1 MQMRNY
7 MSKVKMTAMS
17 LALITSTLFIGTSC
31 SDKDDLDATGYS
43 WNVTG
48 NKIVNIKPERSKFLR
63 NPLQG
68 WNIYTGIGSGM
79 MDNFWDIYDNFDS
92 SEGKVKVS
100 DYGTTLYIRGA
111 WSDFNPEEGVYI
123 WQDGVNTEPAK
134 RFRMLVNGAKER
146 NLKLAFTFVVD
157 SRDKHYNF
165 TPDYVREAGCKG
177 YVTTTGSV
185 QVWSPYPDDPIFQEK
200 YAKFLQDFAAKYND
214 PDITNYVS
222 GFGLGKWGETHT
234 LKYWAV
240 DTPNENEKMTEK
252 EVKYKVFEW
261 ITDLMA
267 KTFTKVPIF
276 INYHRC
282 LLSSSSFDG
291 ANLDDTADLIDRAVK
306 KGFSLR
312 HDAFGMKQYYK
323 DWERGIATTYRYQC
337 PFIMEGGWVKSSH
350 GSSIKGDG
358 YADYAEVRKG
368 EFDEGKGA
376 NVNMMD
382 FRFRSSP
389 QTGETHSWFNSAFK
403 LVKEFIADGG
413 YRLYPDKVSL
423 PENASS
429 NGKVVLTHRWS
440 NLGWGYCPTNLP
452 QWNQKY
458 KVAFALLDKTTEKSV
473 KVFVDPNPEISD
485 WVQGTPHTY
494 KTELTLSD
502 VTPGQY
508 EWAVGIVDTTKDN
521 AIGIIISA
529 RDEYQTEDGW
539 VKLSDVTIK

>member
-1 MQMRNY
+1 MQMKNY

-43 WNVTG
+43 WNVAG

-100 DYGTTLYIRGA
+100 DYGSTLYIRGA
-111 WSDFNPEEGVYI
+111 WSDFNPKEGVYI

-177 YVTTTGSV
+177 YETTTGSV

-214 PDITNYVS
+214 PDLTNYVS

-240 DTPNENEKMTEK
+240 DNKEKTEK
-252 EVKYKVFEW
+252 ETKYEVFEW

-323 DWERGIATTYRYQC
+323 DWERRIATTYRYQC

-382 FRFRSSP
+382 FRFSSSP

-413 YRLYPDKVSL
+413 YRLYPDKISL

>member
-43 WNVTG
+43 WNVAG

-100 DYGTTLYIRGA
+100 DYGSTLYIRGA
-111 WSDFNPEEGVYI
+111 WSDFNPKEGVYI

-177 YVTTTGSV
+177 YETTTGSV

-214 PDITNYVS
+214 PDLTNYVS

-240 DTPNENEKMTEK
+240 DNKEKTEK
-252 EVKYKVFEW
+252 ETKYEVFEW

-323 DWERGIATTYRYQC
+323 DWERRIATTYRYQC

-382 FRFRSSP
+382 FRFSSSP

-413 YRLYPDKVSL
+413 YRLYPDKISL

>member
-43 WNVTG
+43 WNVAG

-214 PDITNYVS
+214 PDLTNYVS

-240 DTPNENEKMTEK
+240 DNKEKTEK
-252 EVKYKVFEW
+252 ETKYEVFEW

-306 KGFSLR
+306 KGFRLR

-323 DWERGIATTYRYQC
+323 DWERRIATTYRYQC

-382 FRFRSSP
+382 FRFSSSP

-413 YRLYPDKVSL
+413 YRLYPDKISL

-508 EWAVGIVDTTKDN
+508 EWAVGIVDTTNDN

>member
-214 PDITNYVS
+214 PDLTNYVS

-240 DTPNENEKMTEK
+240 DNKEKTEK
-252 EVKYKVFEW
+252 ETKYEVFEW

-337 PFIMEGGWVKSSH
+337 PFIMEGGWVESSH

-382 FRFRSSP
+382 FRFSSSP

>member
-43 WNVTG
+43 WNVAG

-214 PDITNYVS
+214 PDLTNYVS

-240 DTPNENEKMTEK
+240 DNKEKTEK
-252 EVKYKVFEW
+252 ETKYEVFEW

-323 DWERGIATTYRYQC
+323 DWERRIATTYRYQC

-382 FRFRSSP
+382 FRFSSSP

-413 YRLYPDKVSL
+413 YRLYPDKISL

>member
-17 LALITSTLFIGTSC
+17 LALITSTLFVGTSC

-43 WNVTG
+43 WNVAG

-214 PDITNYVS
+214 PDLTNYVS

-240 DTPNENEKMTEK
+240 DNKEKTEK
-252 EVKYKVFEW
+252 ETKYEVFEW

-282 LLSSSSFDG
+282 LMSSSSFGG

-337 PFIMEGGWVKSSH
+337 PFIMEGGWVESSH

-382 FRFRSSP
+382 FRFSSSP

-458 KVAFALLDKTTEKSV
+458 KVAFALLDKTTEKPV

>member
-1 MQMRNY
+1 MQMKNY

-43 WNVTG
+43 WNVAG

-100 DYGTTLYIRGA
+100 DYGSTLYIRGA
-111 WSDFNPEEGVYI
+111 WSDFNPKEGVYI

-214 PDITNYVS
+214 PDLTNYVS

-240 DTPNENEKMTEK
+240 DNKEKTEK
-252 EVKYKVFEW
+252 ETKYEVFEW

-382 FRFRSSP
+382 FRFSSSP

>member
-214 PDITNYVS
+214 PDLTNYVS

-240 DTPNENEKMTEK
+240 DNKEKTEK
-252 EVKYKVFEW
+252 ETKYEVFEW

-382 FRFRSSP
+382 FRFSSSP

>member
-79 MDNFWDIYDNFDS
+79 MDNIWDIYDNFDS

-214 PDITNYVS
+214 PDLTNYVS

-240 DTPNENEKMTEK
+240 DNKEKTEK
-252 EVKYKVFEW
+252 ETKYEVFEW

-382 FRFRSSP
+382 FRFSSSP

>member
-17 LALITSTLFIGTSC
+17 LALITSILFIGTSC

-43 WNVTG
+43 WNVAG

-214 PDITNYVS
+214 PDLTNYVS

-240 DTPNENEKMTEK
+240 DNKEKTEK
-252 EVKYKVFEW
+252 ETKYEVFEW

-323 DWERGIATTYRYQC
+323 DWERRIATTYRYQC

-382 FRFRSSP
+382 FRFSSSP

-413 YRLYPDKVSL
+413 YRLYPDKISL

-529 RDEYQTEDGW
+529 RDEYQTEG
-539 VKLSDVTIK
+539 

>member
-43 WNVTG
+43 WNVAG

-214 PDITNYVS
+214 PDLTNYVS

-240 DTPNENEKMTEK
+240 DNKEKTEK
-252 EVKYKVFEW
+252 ETKYEVFEW

-267 KTFTKVPIF
+267 KIFTKVPIF

-323 DWERGIATTYRYQC
+323 DWERRIATTYRYQC

-382 FRFRSSP
+382 FRFSSSP

-413 YRLYPDKVSL
+413 YRLYPDKISL

>member
-43 WNVTG
+43 WNVAG

-214 PDITNYVS
+214 PDLTNYVS

-240 DTPNENEKMTEK
+240 DNKEKTEK
-252 EVKYKVFEW
+252 ETKYEVFEW

-282 LLSSSSFDG
+282 LLSCSSFDG

-323 DWERGIATTYRYQC
+323 DWERRIATTYRYQC

-382 FRFRSSP
+382 FRFSSSP

-413 YRLYPDKVSL
+413 YRLYPDKISL

>member
-17 LALITSTLFIGTSC
+17 LALITSILFIGTSC

-43 WNVTG
+43 WNVAG

-240 DTPNENEKMTEK
+240 DNKEKTEK
-252 EVKYKVFEW
+252 ETKYEVFEW

-382 FRFRSSP
+382 FRFSSSP

-413 YRLYPDKVSL
+413 YRLYPDKISL

>member
-43 WNVTG
+43 WNVAG

-214 PDITNYVS
+214 PDLTNYVS

-240 DTPNENEKMTEK
+240 DNKEKTEK
-252 EVKYKVFEW
+252 ETKYEVFEW

-323 DWERGIATTYRYQC
+323 DWERRIATTYRYQC

-382 FRFRSSP
+382 FRFSSSP

-413 YRLYPDKVSL
+413 YRLYPDKISL

-508 EWAVGIVDTTKDN
+508 EWAVGIVDTTNDN

>member
-17 LALITSTLFIGTSC
+17 LALITSTLFVGTSC

-43 WNVTG
+43 WNVAG

-214 PDITNYVS
+214 PDLTNYVS

-240 DTPNENEKMTEK
+240 DNKEKTEK
-252 EVKYKVFEW
+252 ETKYEVFEW

-282 LLSSSSFDG
+282 LMSSSSFGG

-382 FRFRSSP
+382 FRFSSSP

>member
-1 MQMRNY
+1 MRNY

-214 PDITNYVS
+214 PDLTNYVS

-240 DTPNENEKMTEK
+240 DNKEKTEK
-252 EVKYKVFEW
+252 ETKYEVFEW

-382 FRFRSSP
+382 FRFSSSP

>member
-17 LALITSTLFIGTSC
+17 LALITSILFIGTSC

-43 WNVTG
+43 WNVAG

-214 PDITNYVS
+214 PDLTNYVS
-222 GFGLGKWGETHT
+222 GVGLGKWGETHT

-240 DTPNENEKMTEK
+240 DNKEKTEK
-252 EVKYKVFEW
+252 ETKYEVFEW

-323 DWERGIATTYRYQC
+323 DWERRIATTYRYQC

-382 FRFRSSP
+382 FRFSSSP

-413 YRLYPDKVSL
+413 YRLYPDKISL

>member
-43 WNVTG
+43 WNVAG

-214 PDITNYVS
+214 PDLTNYVS

-240 DTPNENEKMTEK
+240 DNKEKTEK
-252 EVKYKVFEW
+252 ETKYEVFEW

-323 DWERGIATTYRYQC
+323 DWERRIATTYRYQC

-382 FRFRSSP
+382 FRFSSSP

-413 YRLYPDKVSL
+413 YRLYPDKISL

-529 RDEYQTEDGW
+529 RDEYQTENGW

>member
-1 MQMRNY
+1 MLMRNY

-43 WNVTG
+43 WNVAG

-123 WQDGVNTEPAK
+123 WQDGVNMEPAK

-214 PDITNYVS
+214 PDLTNYVS

-240 DTPNENEKMTEK
+240 DNKEKTEK
-252 EVKYKVFEW
+252 ETKYEVFEW

-323 DWERGIATTYRYQC
+323 DWERRIATTYRYQC

-382 FRFRSSP
+382 FRFSSSP

-413 YRLYPDKVSL
+413 YRLYPDKISL

>member
-17 LALITSTLFIGTSC
+17 LALITSTLFVGTSC

-43 WNVTG
+43 WNVAG

-214 PDITNYVS
+214 PDLTNYVS

-240 DTPNENEKMTEK
+240 DNKEKTEK
-252 EVKYKVFEW
+252 ETKYEVFEW

-282 LLSSSSFDG
+282 LMSSSSFGG

-337 PFIMEGGWVKSSH
+337 PFIMEGGWVESSH

-382 FRFRSSP
+382 FRFSSSP

>member
-43 WNVTG
+43 WNVAG

-100 DYGTTLYIRGA
+100 DYGTTLSIRGA

-214 PDITNYVS
+214 PDLTNYVS

-240 DTPNENEKMTEK
+240 DNKEKTEK
-252 EVKYKVFEW
+252 ETKYEVFEW

-323 DWERGIATTYRYQC
+323 DWERRIATTYRYQC

-382 FRFRSSP
+382 FRFSSSP

-413 YRLYPDKVSL
+413 YRLYPDKISL

-440 NLGWGYCPTNLP
+440 NLGLGYCPTNLP

-508 EWAVGIVDTTKDN
+508 EWAVGIVDTTNDN

>member
-17 LALITSTLFIGTSC
+17 LALITSTLFVGTSC

-43 WNVTG
+43 WNVAG

-100 DYGTTLYIRGA
+100 DYGSTLYIRGA
-111 WSDFNPEEGVYI
+111 WSDFNPKEGVYI

-177 YVTTTGSV
+177 YETTTGSV

-240 DTPNENEKMTEK
+240 DNKEKTEK
-252 EVKYKVFEW
+252 ETKYEVFEW

-291 ANLDDTADLIDRAVK
+291 ANLDDAADLIDRAVK

-337 PFIMEGGWVKSSH
+337 PFIMEGGWVESSH

-382 FRFRSSP
+382 FRFSSSP

-458 KVAFALLDKTTEKSV
+458 KVAFALLDKTTEKPV

-508 EWAVGIVDTTKDN
+508 EWAVGIVDTTKNN

>member
-1 MQMRNY
+1 MQMKNY

-43 WNVTG
+43 WNVAG

-214 PDITNYVS
+214 PDLTNYVS

-240 DTPNENEKMTEK
+240 DNKEKTEK
-252 EVKYKVFEW
+252 ETKYEVFEW

-337 PFIMEGGWVKSSH
+337 PFIMEGGWVESSH

-382 FRFRSSP
+382 FRFSSSP

-458 KVAFALLDKTTEKSV
+458 KVAFALLDKTTEKPV

>member
-1 MQMRNY
+1 MQMKNY

-43 WNVTG
+43 WNVAG

-100 DYGTTLYIRGA
+100 DYGSTLYIRGA
-111 WSDFNPEEGVYI
+111 WSDFNPKEGVYI

-214 PDITNYVS
+214 PDLTNYVS

-240 DTPNENEKMTEK
+240 DNKEKTEK
-252 EVKYKVFEW
+252 ETKYEVFEW

-323 DWERGIATTYRYQC
+323 DWERRIATTYRYQC

-382 FRFRSSP
+382 FRFSSSP

-413 YRLYPDKVSL
+413 YRLYPDKISL

>member
-43 WNVTG
+43 WNVAG

-214 PDITNYVS
+214 PDLTNYVS

-240 DTPNENEKMTEK
+240 DNKEKTEK
-252 EVKYKVFEW
+252 ETKYEVFEW

-323 DWERGIATTYRYQC
+323 DWERRIATTYRYQC

-368 EFDEGKGA
+368 EFDEGKEA

-382 FRFRSSP
+382 FRFSSSP

-413 YRLYPDKVSL
+413 YRLYPDKISL

>member
-43 WNVTG
+43 WNVAG

-214 PDITNYVS
+214 PDLTNYVS

-240 DTPNENEKMTEK
+240 DNKEKTEK
-252 EVKYKVFEW
+252 ETKYEVFEW

-291 ANLDDTADLIDRAVK
+291 ANLDDIADLIDRAVK

-323 DWERGIATTYRYQC
+323 DWERRIATTYRYQC

-382 FRFRSSP
+382 FRFSSSP

-413 YRLYPDKVSL
+413 YRLYPDKISL

>member
-17 LALITSTLFIGTSC
+17 LALITSTLFVGTSC

-43 WNVTG
+43 WNVAG

-214 PDITNYVS
+214 PDLTNYVS

-240 DTPNENEKMTEK
+240 DNKEKTEK
-252 EVKYKVFEW
+252 ETKYEVFEW

-267 KTFTKVPIF
+267 KTFTRVPIF

-282 LLSSSSFDG
+282 LMSSSSFGG

-337 PFIMEGGWVKSSH
+337 PFIMEGGWVESSH

-382 FRFRSSP
+382 FRFSSSP

-458 KVAFALLDKTTEKSV
+458 KVAFALLDKTTEKPV

>member
-17 LALITSTLFIGTSC
+17 LALITSILFIGTSC

-43 WNVTG
+43 WNVAG

-214 PDITNYVS
+214 PDLTNYVS

-240 DTPNENEKMTEK
+240 DNKEKTEK
-252 EVKYKVFEW
+252 ETKYEVFEW

-291 ANLDDTADLIDRAVK
+291 ANLDDTADLIDCAVK

-323 DWERGIATTYRYQC
+323 DWERRIATTYRYQC

-382 FRFRSSP
+382 FRFSSSP

-413 YRLYPDKVSL
+413 YRLYPDKISL

>member
-43 WNVTG
+43 WNVAG

-214 PDITNYVS
+214 PDLTNYVS

-240 DTPNENEKMTEK
+240 DNKEKTEK
-252 EVKYKVFEW
+252 ETKYEVFEW

-282 LLSSSSFDG
+282 LMSSSSFDG

-337 PFIMEGGWVKSSH
+337 PFIMEGGWVESSH
-350 GSSIKGDG
+350 GGSIKGDG

-382 FRFRSSP
+382 FRFSSSP

-458 KVAFALLDKTTEKSV
+458 KVAFALLDKTTEKPV

>member
-240 DTPNENEKMTEK
+240 DNKEKTEK
-252 EVKYKVFEW
+252 ETKYEVFEW

-323 DWERGIATTYRYQC
+323 DWERRIATTYRYQC

-382 FRFRSSP
+382 FRFSSSP

-413 YRLYPDKVSL
+413 YRLYPDKISL

-473 KVFVDPNPEISD
+473 KVFVDPNPEIAD

>member
-200 YAKFLQDFAAKYND
+200 YAKFLQNFAAKYND
-214 PDITNYVS
+214 PDLTNYVS

-240 DTPNENEKMTEK
+240 DNKEKTEK
-252 EVKYKVFEW
+252 ETKYEVFEW

-323 DWERGIATTYRYQC
+323 DWERRIATTYRYQC

-382 FRFRSSP
+382 FRFSSSP

-413 YRLYPDKVSL
+413 YRLYPDKISL

>member
-43 WNVTG
+43 WNVKG

-240 DTPNENEKMTEK
+240 DNKEKTEK
-252 EVKYKVFEW
+252 ETKYEVFEW

-323 DWERGIATTYRYQC
+323 DWERRIATTYRYQC

-382 FRFRSSP
+382 FRFSSSP

-413 YRLYPDKVSL
+413 YRLYPDKISL

-508 EWAVGIVDTTKDN
+508 EWAVGIVDTTNDN